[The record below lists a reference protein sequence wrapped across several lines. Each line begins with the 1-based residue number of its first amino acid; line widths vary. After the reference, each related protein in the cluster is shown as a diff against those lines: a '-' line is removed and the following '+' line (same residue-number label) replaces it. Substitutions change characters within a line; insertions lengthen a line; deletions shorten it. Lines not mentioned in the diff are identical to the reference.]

1 MSKQDNVAVQFL
13 KTWRGYNKGEVA
25 GFPAE
30 QAEALVN
37 GKVAEP
43 YGSGKKPATKQ
54 DKGAGTSK
62 PPAANQTAADGKGA
76 GDGSDKS
83 PDGNGAGTGG
93 AEDGRP

>member
-43 YGSGKKPATKQ
+43 YSSVKKPATKQ
-54 DKGAGTSK
+54 DKGTAAGK
-62 PPAANQTAADGKGA
+62 PPAANQTAADGKGT

-93 AEDGRP
+93 ADDARP

>member
-43 YGSGKKPATKQ
+43 YSSVKKPATKH
-54 DKGAGTSK
+54 DKGTAAGK
-62 PPAANQTAADGKGA
+62 PPAANQTAADGKGT

-93 AEDGRP
+93 ADDDRP